1 MGSGEEVRRRR
12 EIRRLKG
19 KAKAEVSSLA
29 IEVAAEAA
37 AAAAIENLS
46 QRERKCACVVQVCC
60 CDCAT
65 RLLLCYGRRDELGKL
80 RPEFFFFFNKVRKK
94 DFRGLSSRGNS

>member
-46 QRERKCACVVQVCC
+46 QRERENARVLFRCVAATAQLVCC
-60 CDCAT
+60 CAM
-65 RLLLCYGRRDELGKL
+65 LW
-80 RPEFFFFFNKVRKK
+80 P
-94 DFRGLSSRGNS
+94 SR